1 MHFLPSIIT
10 DLQQS
15 SQKFAEMK
23 NDIQQ
28 VTFNIVLDSRSNSE
42 GLFKVLFRL
51 KQGKVKRD
59 IFTKIRWPKNY
70 FDKARQCLLSRFEGD
85 PDVIPFNLQ
94 LNEFKAAS
102 HRIQLNGFVKKTTIT
117 IEDLVKEFHHIG
129 KSDDLFLFMETK
141 INELYNSNVI
151 AYGTWK
157 RHRCSMNIIKE
168 FHKKSTLNI
177 SQINLDWIQ
186 KYDAWARKVHKAG
199 HNTVCGYH
207 KDLKK
212 YLTIAVQKFLIEKN
226 PYEGFSFAYVDGDR
240 DVLTQG
246 ELKKLFQLYKSN
258 KLSENQKEIC
268 ARFLFSC
275 ITGLRISD
283 TSQLTDSMISGNILS
298 FVPYKGRAK
307 GKKLKIPLSKTA
319 LQLLEGRTGKLFH
332 PFSHGYINETLKHL
346 AIHADIDKRLTYHVA
361 RDTFGTLFIEMGG
374 DVKSLKDIMGHASLA
389 TTMIYLKMSD
399 KRKQGLMDNFDIMG
413 C

>member
-1 MHFLPSIIT
+1 
-10 DLQQS
+10 
-15 SQKFAEMK
+15 MK
-23 NDIQQ
+23 NDIQKL
-28 VTFNIVLDSRSNSE
+28 TFNIVIDSRSNPD

-51 KQGKVKRD
+51 KQGNVKRD
-59 IFTKIRWPKNY
+59 IFTKIRWPKEY
-70 FDKARQCLLSRFEGD
+70 FDKTRQCLLPRFVDD
-85 PDVIPFNLQ
+85 PDVVPFNLQ
-94 LNEFKAAS
+94 LNELKAAA
-102 HRIQLNGFVKKTTIT
+102 HRIQLNGFVKKSTVT

-151 AYGTWK
+151 VYGTWK
-157 RHRCSMNIIKE
+157 RHRCSMNIVKE
-168 FHKKSTLNI
+168 FWKKPILNI
-177 SQINLDWIQ
+177 SQIDLDWIQ
-186 KYDAWARKVHKAG
+186 KFDAWARKVHKAG

-226 PYEGFSFAYVDGDR
+226 PYSGYSFAYVDGDR
-240 DVLTQG
+240 AVLTQD
-246 ELKKLFQLYKSN
+246 ELKQLFLLYKSD
-258 KLSENQKEIC
+258 KLTANEKEIC

-283 TSQLTDSMISGNILS
+283 TSQLTKDMVSGTTLS

-307 GKKLKIPLSKTA
+307 GKTLKIPLSKTA

-332 PFSHGYINETLKHL
+332 PFSHPYINETLKHI
-346 AIHADIDKRLTYHVA
+346 AIHANVDKRLTYHVA

-399 KRKQGLMDNFDIMG
+399 KRKQGLMNNFDIMG
-413 C
+413 L